1 MPNWCDNQI
10 TITGPNSVIDKIE
23 KIVKEEEN
31 TDLSSKEKGETP
43 GLLQF
48 MAPMPEELMETEAG
62 PIAKTKKEKLAR
74 QTRKLEFGAENW
86 YDWRVNNWGTK
97 WELCEFYGVDRQYL
111 TEQSEGESTIS
122 FAFSSAW
129 SPPIG
134 AYEKFLENN
143 SNCFIRAY
151 YYEGGCDF
159 MGLWEDGVDDCYA
172 PSDYKSTD
180 DFWQDGIGSTL
191 DEMFNITESM
201 AEYEAEQEEERLNED
216 VYKYS
221 KGEKINIGEDA

>member
-10 TITGPNSVIDKIE
+10 TITGPSSVIDKIE
-23 KIVKEEEN
+23 KIVKEESN
-31 TDLSSKEKGETP
+31 NAEK

-48 MAPMPEELMETEAG
+48 FHPMPKELLETEAG
-62 PIAKTKKEKLAR
+62 PTAKTKKEKQAR
-74 QTRKLEFGAENW
+74 QIRKLEFGAENW

-97 WELCEFYGVDRQYL
+97 WEVCEFYGVDRQPL
-111 TEQSEGESTIS
+111 NDSLDESTIS
-122 FAFSSAW
+122 FGFSSAW

-134 AYEKFLENN
+134 AYEKFLEDN

-159 MGLWEDGVDDCYA
+159 MGLWEDGIDDCYA
-172 PSDYKSTD
+172 PGDYKSTD
-180 DFWQDGIGSTL
+180 DFWQDGVGSTL
-191 DEMFNITESM
+191 DDMFNITESM
-201 AEYEAEQEEERLNED
+201 AEYEAELEQDRLNED

-221 KGEKINIGEDA
+221 KGEKVNIGEDA

>member
-1 MPNWCDNQI
+1 MPNWCDNQV

-23 KIVKEEEN
+23 KIVKEESNNAEN
-31 TDLSSKEKGETP
+31 

-48 MAPMPEELMETEAG
+48 FHPMPKALKDTVAG
-62 PIAKTKKEKLAR
+62 PEPKTKKEKLEKAR
-74 QTRKLEFGAENW
+74 LNVEYGASNW
-86 YDWRVNNWGTK
+86 YDWRCTNWGTK
-97 WELCEFYGVDRQYL
+97 WELCEFYGVDKQADAL
-111 TEQSEGESTIS
+111 IGDSTIS

-134 AYEKFLENN
+134 AYEQFLADNKDC
-143 SNCFIRAY
+143 SLKAY

-180 DFWQDGIGSTL
+180 DFWNDGVGSTL
-191 DEMFNITESM
+191 DDMFNITESM
-201 AEYEAEQEEERLNED
+201 AEYEAELEQDRLNED

>member
-1 MPNWCDNQI
+1 MPNWCDNQV
-10 TITGPNSVIDKIE
+10 TITGPSSVIDKIE
-23 KIVKEEEN
+23 KIVKEESN
-31 TDLSSKEKGETP
+31 DAEK

-48 MAPMPEELMETEAG
+48 FHPMPKELLDTEAG
-62 PIAKTKKEKLAR
+62 PTAKTKAEKDERKA
-74 QTRKLEFGAENW
+74 RKLEFGAENW

-97 WELCEFYGVDRQYL
+97 WEVNEFYGIDKQPDAL
-111 TEQSEGESTIS
+111 IGDSTIS

-143 SNCFIRAY
+143 PDCFIRAY

-180 DFWQDGIGSTL
+180 DFWKDGIGSTL
-191 DEMFNITESM
+191 DDVFNITESM
-201 AEYEAEQEEERLNED
+201 AEYEAEQEEENRLNED

-221 KGEKINIGEDA
+221 KGEKVNIGEEV